1 MSFFGTGR
9 GRVDADLEAGNRRSR
24 LHFAKDIN
32 DMRTVAA
39 SGERPPTKRRR
50 AHWTLLL
57 VAAALLLF
65 LGFAGNLAGGEPVAL
80 DPDCQ
85 NPAIAVE
92 SSETAAGTPLRYR
105 LAGPD
110 EVDYVV
116 TLDGDPVRGDGGSA
130 VTYQQTDAGP
140 VLRLQGCVST
150 SLVIAAPARPGPHEL
165 SMLRLESN
173 GDATELTTI
182 TVTVTD

>member
-9 GRVDADLEAGNRRSR
+9 GRIDADLEAGNRRSR

-32 DMRTVAA
+32 DLRTVAA
-39 SGERPPTKRRR
+39 SGERPAVRRRR

-65 LGFAGNLAGGEPVAL
+65 LGFAGNLASGEPVTL
-80 DPDCQ
+80 DPDCD

-92 SSETAAGTPLRYR
+92 SSEVAAGTPLRFR

-110 EVDYVV
+110 DADYLV
-116 TLDGDPVRGDGGSA
+116 TLDGEPVRGDGGSEVA
-130 VTYQQTDAGP
+130 YEQTPAGP
-140 VLRLQGCVST
+140 VLRLPGCVST
-150 SLVIAAPARPGPHEL
+150 SLVIAAPARPGPHEI
-165 SMLRLESN
+165 SMLRLESD
-173 GDATELTTI
+173 GDTTELTTI
-182 TVTVTD
+182 TVTVTG